1 MISRRSILLAALYG
15 MGMSISAGPTLDRLG
30 VEVRHTSRPFIYTN
44 KQEAT
49 YYGETHS
56 RNRVSWQGFT
66 VRGHE
71 FLDDYDIVVNGT
83 TLDRSAA
90 LNVVVYPDHLER
102 TYPGGLVEEL
112 WPVDSLAIVGIHL
125 RSPRPIAAGFVPYFT
140 DGRRPPDYI
149 IRLKSGVA
157 LLARSTHPE
166 RTASADYPVWLAI
179 GSRRALPDTVAVAS
193 GRQFSPVRLSGLLAR
208 THIFSV
214 AVANTAEQAE
224 ALVRTYPDRLTS
236 YAAQRRAR
244 MEQLLAETEVRTSNP
259 RFDMA
264 LQWAVL
270 SLDALVMNQT
280 GRGIFAG
287 LPWFNNYWGRDT
299 FISLPGA
306 ALVTERFPLARQLL
320 ESFGAFQQYDSL
332 SPDYGRIPNIVSV
345 TDTAYNTA
353 DGTPRFVDMAR
364 EYVVR
369 SGDEKFLLRMYPVI
383 LRSIEGT
390 LKYHTDSLGFLIHGD
405 AETWMDA
412 VGPSG
417 PWSPRGNRANDI
429 QALWAR
435 QLDAGVWC
443 ASRLGDFVSAH
454 RWNAALK
461 KLKLNFTKY
470 FDTPGGPVVDHLLPD
485 GTADARTRPNQL
497 FTAPLLDTPTRAS
510 MVRSVASQLTFHY
523 GVASLAQTDGG
534 FHPFHE
540 YPPYYP
546 KDAAYHN
553 GTVWTWLQGQLISEL
568 CRYQLAD
575 SAFVLTGDAVHQI
588 LDRGAVGTQSELLDA
603 LPRPG
608 ESEPRLSGT
617 VSQAWN
623 LAEFVRNVYDDYLG
637 IRIERFTRRVILHPH
652 IPRALGTVRASFRID
667 GRRLG
672 LTAGKIGDTLSVT
685 MNFPH
690 LDRPYA
696 VEVVLPNDRGEEFST
711 SFALS
716 AMGEVAVHLRDT
728 LFSISSGDPSF
739 AHTGIIRRNCP
750 AKDELAP
757 FSFAVPRSAEG
768 LAVLRGPNYPLLS
781 HATVMRTNARAKL
794 IARSDDALNDD
805 TGVRVNGRGVSY
817 SYPGSPN
824 FVPGSFDIVN
834 FTLSSDDSL
843 AYFTLGFRSLS
854 DPGWHPEYGSQLTF
868 AAIAIDTNGVASG
881 GQREIQANAQFRLE
895 PDRAYERLIL
905 VGGGFRLED
914 QSGTVLAAYTPTE
927 DALSSPFGN
936 TATGKFQFAVPTRFL
951 GVPNTR
957 WKFTVLAGAQDD
969 HGGAGIGEFR
979 TVNPQRGEWNG
990 GGRLRQSDSNI
1001 YDLLICGNQR

>member
-1 MISRRSILLAALYG
+1 MNFRRGILLAALCGTG
-15 MGMSISAGPTLDRLG
+15 MTISAGPSLDRLG
-30 VEVRHTSRPFIYTN
+30 VEVRYASRPFIYTN
-44 KQEAT
+44 KQDAS
-49 YYGETHS
+49 YYGETHT

-71 FLDDYDIVVNGT
+71 FLDDYDIVVNGA

-102 TYPGGLVEEL
+102 TYPGGLVEEF
-112 WPVDSLAIVGIHL
+112 WPVDSLAMVGVHL

-140 DGRRPPDYI
+140 DGRRTADYNV
-149 IRLKSGVA
+149 RLKSGVA
-157 LLARSTHPE
+157 LLARSTHLA

-179 GSRRALPDTVAVAS
+179 GARRALPETVVVAS

-208 THIFSV
+208 THVFSF
-214 AVANTAEQAE
+214 AVANTPDQAE
-224 ALVRTYPDRLTS
+224 AMVRSYPDRFAS
-236 YAAQRRAR
+236 YAAQRRGR
-244 MEQLLAETEVRTSNP
+244 MEQLLADTEVRTSNP
-259 RFDMA
+259 RFDLA

-280 GRGIFAG
+280 GKGIFAG

-306 ALVTERFPLARQLL
+306 ALATGQFPLARQIL
-320 ESFGAFQQYDSL
+320 ESFGSFQQYDSL
-332 SPDYGRIPNIVSV
+332 SPDYGRIPNIVTV

-364 EYVVR
+364 EYVAR
-369 SGDEKFLLRMYPVI
+369 SGDERFLLRMYPVI

-390 LKYHTDSLGFLIHGD
+390 LKYHTDSLSFLTHGD

-412 VGPSG
+412 VGPLG

-454 RWNAALK
+454 RWNAALSR
-461 KLKLNFTKY
+461 LKLNFTKY
-470 FDTPGGPVVDHLLPD
+470 FDVPGGTVVDRLLPD
-485 GTADARTRPNQL
+485 GAADARMRPNQL
-497 FTAPLLDTPTRAS
+497 FAAPLLCTRTRAS
-510 MVRSVASQLTFHY
+510 MVRSVASRLTYHY
-523 GVASLAQTDGG
+523 GVSSLAQTDSG

-540 YPPYYP
+540 YAPYYP

-553 GTVWTWLQGQLISEL
+553 GTVWTWLQGQLVSEL
-568 CRYQLAD
+568 CRYQMAD
-575 SAFVLTGDAVHQI
+575 SAFVLTENAVHQI

-608 ESEPRLSGT
+608 EAEPRLSGT

-623 LAEFVRNVYDDYLG
+623 LAEFVRNIYDDYLG
-637 IRIERFTRRVILHPH
+637 IRIERLTRRIFLHPH
-652 IPRALGTVRASFRID
+652 IPRALGTVQTAFRID
-667 GRRLG
+667 GRILG
-672 LTAGKIGDTLSVT
+672 ITAGKIRDTLSVT
-685 MNFPH
+685 MSFPH

-696 VEVVLPNDRGEEFST
+696 VEVILPNDRGEEFST
-711 SFALS
+711 TFALS
-716 AMGEVAVHLRDT
+716 ATAQVSLQLRDT
-728 LFSISSGDPSF
+728 LFSVSSSDPSF
-739 AHTGIIRRNCP
+739 AHTGIVRRSCP
-750 AKDELAP
+750 AKEELAP
-757 FSFAVPRSAEG
+757 FSFAVPRSTDG
-768 LAVLRGPNYPLLS
+768 LAVLRGPNYALLS
-781 HATVMRTNARAKL
+781 HATVIRTNARAEV
-794 IARSDDALNDD
+794 IVRAEDALHDD
-805 TGVRVNGRGVSY
+805 TGAGVNGRRLSY
-817 SYPGSPN
+817 TYPGNAN
-824 FVPGSFDIVN
+824 FVPGSFDIAD

-868 AAIAIDTNGVASG
+868 AAIAIDTNGVTNA
-881 GQREIQANAQFRLE
+881 GQREIPASAQFRLE
-895 PDRAYERLIL
+895 PDRAYERIIL

-914 QSGTVLAAYTPTE
+914 QSGIVLASYTPTE
-927 DALSSPFGN
+927 EALSSPFGN
-936 TATGKFQFAVPTRFL
+936 AGTGKIQFAVPTRFL
-951 GVPNTR
+951 GIPNVH

-969 HGGAGIGEFR
+969 HGGAGVGEFR
-979 TVNPQRGEWNG
+979 AVDFQRGEWNG
-990 GGRLRQSDSNI
+990 GGRLRKSDSNV
-1001 YDLLICGNQR
+1001 YDLLSAP